1 MTSARSAARNL
12 EQWDTLSSTVPLQK
26 KILAADRYA
35 HKRRLGS
42 AEHTPSPKAAS
53 YPNDGIHFFHLSTLL
68 ATMEATECVGV
79 LTRNS
84 LRTSTRPFSDATS
97 KLGIGAIDLG
107 SKRQACEMPG

>member
-84 LRTSTRPFSDATS
+84 LR
-97 KLGIGAIDLG
+97 
-107 SKRQACEMPG
+107 QPGHSVMQRRSWELEL